1 MRMNRRIKKKQ
12 ENRRKIRE
20 YDALV
25 AQNTALLVRNATL
38 SNECRHLR
46 DSIVPVAYV
55 QTVNLHEVQDNV
67 RLDGDMA
74 WAAVTESI
82 IDQFGKW
89 LGHYLV
95 ENKYV
100 EIYQQEQVE
109 YGPYGPLV
117 TQLKFLTHIK
127 TPGEIVYRS
136 GGTDKNRS
144 GWRTKVDVISR

>member
-25 AQNTALLVRNATL
+25 AQNTPLLVRSATL

-74 WAAVTESI
+74 WAAVTESVI
-82 IDQFGKW
+82 GQFGKW

-109 YGPYGPLV
+109 YGPLA

-136 GGTDKNRS
+136 GGTR
-144 GWRTKVDVISR
+144 V

>member
-25 AQNTALLVRNATL
+25 AQNTALLVRNVTL

-109 YGPYGPLV
+109 YGPLA

-136 GGTDKNRS
+136 GGTR
-144 GWRTKVDVISR
+144 V

>member
-67 RLDGDMA
+67 RLDGDMD
-74 WAAVTESI
+74 WAAVTESV

-100 EIYQQEQVE
+100 EIYQQERVE
-109 YGPYGPLV
+109 YGPLA

-136 GGTDKNRS
+136 GGTR
-144 GWRTKVDVISR
+144 V

>member
-74 WAAVTESI
+74 WAAVTESV

-100 EIYQQEQVE
+100 EVQQKECWE
-109 YGPYGPLV
+109 CGPLA
-117 TQLKFLTHIK
+117 TQLRFLTYIK
-127 TPGEIVYRS
+127 TPGEVVYRF
-136 GGTDKNRS
+136 GGTR
-144 GWRTKVDVISR
+144 V